1 MSFLSF
7 ILRAFKLKPSW
18 NGTPEMFLA
27 LVLDMQHRNNPV
39 YSLTE
44 VLQWGEV
51 MQKVVSVKL
60 APFKN
65 FPDLLQNGTPD
76 YTLVKKMGDRID
88 ELKNRQELKKAIY
101 GEDADL
107 GDDDIMNSNA
117 EGAVFARRMV
127 KDLSRYVDFPEEER
141 KNLDKL

>member
-1 MSFLSF
+1 MGFLSF
-7 ILRAFKLKPSW
+7 IMRAFKLKPSW

-76 YTLVKKMGDRID
+76 YTLVKNMGTKLN
-88 ELKNRQELKKAIY
+88 ELNHRQELKKAIY
-101 GEDADL
+101 GEHADL
-107 GDDDIMNSNA
+107 GEDDIMTSNA
-117 EGAVFARRMV
+117 EGAVFARKMV
-127 KDLSRYVDFPEEER
+127 KDLSKYVEFPIEER
-141 KNLDKL
+141 RKLDDL

>member
-7 ILRAFKLKPSW
+7 IMRAFRLRPSW

-39 YSLTE
+39 YSINE

-51 MQKVVSVKL
+51 MQKVISVKL

-65 FPDLLQNGTPD
+65 FSDLLQNGIPD
-76 YTLVKKMGDRID
+76 YTLVKKMGTKID
-88 ELKNRQELKKAIY
+88 ELKYRQELKKAIY
-101 GEDADL
+101 GNQVDL
-107 GDDDIMNSNA
+107 GDDNIMTSNS
-117 EGAVFARRMV
+117 EGAVFARKMV
-127 KDLSRYVDFPEEER
+127 KDLSKYVDFSHEE
-141 KNLDKL
+141 KDNLKKL

>member
-1 MSFLSF
+1 MGFLSF
-7 ILRAFKLKPSW
+7 IMRAFKLKPSW

-39 YSLTE
+39 YSLNE

-76 YTLVKKMGDRID
+76 YTLVKKMGTKLD
-88 ELKNRQELKKAIY
+88 ELNHRQELKKAIY
-101 GEDADL
+101 GEHANL
-107 GDDDIMNSNA
+107 GEDDIMTSNA
-117 EGAVFARRMV
+117 EGAVFARNMV
-127 KDLSRYVDFPEEER
+127 KDLSKYVDFPEEER
-141 KNLDKL
+141 RKLDDI

>member
-1 MSFLSF
+1 MGFLSL
-7 ILRAFKLKPSW
+7 IMRAFKLKPSW

-27 LVLDMQHRNNPV
+27 LVLDMQHRNNPI
-39 YSLTE
+39 YSLSE

-76 YTLVKKMGDRID
+76 YTLVKKMGTRLN
-88 ELKNRQELKKAIY
+88 ELNHRQELKKAIY
-101 GEDADL
+101 GERVDL
-107 GDDDIMNSNA
+107 GDDDIMTSNA
-117 EGAVFARRMV
+117 EGAVFARKMV
-127 KDLSRYVDFPEEER
+127 KDLSRYVDFPDDAAKPQEN
-141 KNLDKL
+141 K